1 MPGIDG
7 KDEDDLGARILLL
20 DELSESRR
28 KILDSVDPGLKG
40 EGAGLDG
47 RGRSRSARI
56 PAGDLLLVVAQH
68 RRRAEE
74 AQSPAAVGEAA
85 AGAALG
91 VEAVGGFNPLVE
103 GLRELVARGVWVGV
117 AAAPEG
123 LDEVDGLTGGVEA
136 PELALLLGQ

>member
-1 MPGIDG
+1 MPLLADGRSHGHLQILLAFDEIRMPGIDG

-28 KILDSVDPGLKG
+28 KILDGVDPRLEG
-40 EGAGLDG
+40 ESAGLDG
-47 RGRSRSARI
+47 RGRSRPAWV

-85 AGAALG
+85 AGAAFG
-91 VEAVGGFNPLVE
+91 VEAIGGFDPLIE
-103 GLRELVARGVWVGV
+103 GL
-117 AAAPEG
+117 
-123 LDEVDGLTGGVEA
+123 
-136 PELALLLGQ
+136 